1 MNILRRKW
9 QGLPRGIVVLITA
22 LAIYVPLLFIVV
34 QSFLSAPFFARSKAF
49 SLEAFEFI
57 FTDPDFYLAL
67 KSGFI
72 LAFGLVAIAIPLG
85 GILAFLMVRTDLPGR
100 RII

>member
-34 QSFLSAPFFARSKAF
+34 QSFLSAPFFVSR
-49 SLEAFEFI
+49 
-57 FTDPDFYLAL
+57 
-67 KSGFI
+67 
-72 LAFGLVAIAIPLG
+72 
-85 GILAFLMVRTDLPGR
+85 
-100 RII
+100 

>member
-22 LAIYVPLLFIVV
+22 LAILCPAVIYRGAELPGP
-34 QSFLSAPFFARSKAF
+34 FLPAQKAF

-57 FTDPDFYLAL
+57 LPIRI
-67 KSGFI
+67 FI
-72 LAFGLVAIAIPLG
+72 
-85 GILAFLMVRTDLPGR
+85 R
-100 RII
+100 R

>member
-49 SLEAFEFI
+49 SLEAYEFI

-67 KSGFI
+67 KIWLYSR
-72 LAFGLVAIAIPLG
+72 LRPG
-85 GILAFLMVRTDLPGR
+85 GDRHSSRRDPRLFNGAHRFTRQTDY
-100 RII
+100 